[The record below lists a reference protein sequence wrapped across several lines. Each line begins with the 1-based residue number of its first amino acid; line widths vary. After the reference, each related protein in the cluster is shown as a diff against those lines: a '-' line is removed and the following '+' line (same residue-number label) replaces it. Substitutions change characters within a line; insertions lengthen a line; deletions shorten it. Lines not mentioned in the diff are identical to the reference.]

1 MGENRILVVDDD
13 ANMRGMLTTALSRIS
28 DYSVREADCGEAA
41 IEKIREDEPDLVISD
56 MKMPGMS
63 GLQLLRAVRDIP
75 SQVPFIVCTAY
86 GTIENAVEAMRIG
99 ATDYLVKGEIAMLKE
114 LEVKV
119 RKALDYK
126 ALMDENRNLK
136 AELDKRHRYVGSS
149 RSMEDIDKLVTQI
162 ADSQSTILVMGESGT
177 GKELIARAI
186 HSRSRRA
193 RNAFI
198 KINCAAMPDTLI
210 ESELFG
216 HEKGAFTGAMRRTKG
231 KFELADGG
239 TLLLDEIGEMPLLTQ
254 AKLLRVLQ
262 EKEINKIGADLPIR
276 VNVRIIATTNRNL
289 KEEVEKGRFR
299 EDLFFRLS
307 VIPIVLP
314 PLKQRKEDIPLLVS
328 HFIEKCNEDN
338 GYMVTG
344 ISDDALAALSKH
356 DWPGN
361 VRELENC
368 IERAV
373 VLARQGE
380 LKVDLFPLTAMPVKH
395 GGAVPVSVGLTIA
408 EMERELIYKSLAACQ
423 NNKTKAADMLGIS
436 IRTLR
441 NKLNEYE
448 GGSVQDSEGV
458 EG

>member
-1 MGENRILVVDDD
+1 MAESRILVVDDD
-13 ANMRGMLTTALSRIS
+13 PNMRGMLTTALSRFS
-28 DYSVREADCGEAA
+28 DYQVWEADCGERALD
-41 IEKIREDEPDLVISD
+41 KIREDEPDLVISD
-56 MKMPGMS
+56 MKMPGMT
-63 GLQLLRAVRDIP
+63 GMQLLKAVREIP

-119 RKALDYK
+119 RKALELK
-126 ALMDENRNLK
+126 ALVDENRELR
-136 AELDKRHRYVGSS
+136 AELNRRHEYVGSS
-149 RSMEDIDKLVTQI
+149 KPMEDINKLVSQV
-162 ADSQSTILVMGESGT
+162 AESQSTILVMGESGT

-186 HSRSRRA
+186 HSKSKRA
-193 RNAFI
+193 RNAFV

-216 HEKGAFTGAMRRTKG
+216 HEKGAFTGALRRTRG

-239 TLLLDEIGEMPLLTQ
+239 TLLLDEIGEMPILTQ

-262 EKEINKIGADLPIR
+262 EKEINKIGAETPIR
-276 VNVRIIATTNRNL
+276 VDVRIVATTNRNL
-289 KEEVEKGRFR
+289 KEEVEKNRFR
-299 EDLFFRLS
+299 EDLYFRLN
-307 VIPIVLP
+307 VIPVVLP
-314 PLKQRKEDIPLLVS
+314 PLRQRKEDVPLLVD
-328 HFIEKCNEDN
+328 HFIKKCNEDN
-338 GYMVTG
+338 GYLVSG
-344 ISDDALAALSKH
+344 ISQEAIEVLKRH

-373 VLARQGE
+373 VLTRQGILNSDVFHLSGSIKKE
-380 LKVDLFPLTAMPVKH
+380 
-395 GGAVPVSVGLTIA
+395 GGGLSAGVTIA
-408 EMERELIYKSLAACQ
+408 DMEKELIYKTLESCQ
-423 NNKTKAADMLGIS
+423 NNKTKAADMLAIS

-448 GGSVQDSEGV
+448 GKGSGDDSGEM
-458 EG
+458 E